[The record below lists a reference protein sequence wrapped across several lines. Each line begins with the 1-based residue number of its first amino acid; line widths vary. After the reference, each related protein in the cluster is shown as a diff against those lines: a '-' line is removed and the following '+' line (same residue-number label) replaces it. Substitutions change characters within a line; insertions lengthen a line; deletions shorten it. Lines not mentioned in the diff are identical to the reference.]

1 MGKPVNIHVTRVC
14 DSEADSIFGIISKWE
29 DLPLYWH
36 GMRNI
41 TKQDDDT
48 FLVKFAF
55 PGKSRMKYV
64 VNEADRSCREIY
76 SSGAFKGF
84 KDVKIEKAPPNKTR
98 INVVWEIEIS
108 AVLKIMRDRMV
119 QHLTLGTEHAL
130 DRIIEATE
138 KLPPQGNQ
146 LSTE

>member
-1 MGKPVNIHVTRVC
+1 MGKPVKIRVTRVC
-14 DSEADSIFGIISKWE
+14 DSEVDSIFGIISKWE

-55 PGKSRMKYV
+55 PGKSRMRYV
-64 VNEADRSCREIY
+64 VNEAEKSCREIY
-76 SSGAFKGF
+76 SSGAFRGF

-98 INVVWEIEIS
+98 ISVVWEIEIS

-138 KLPPQGNQ
+138 KLSPPGSQR
-146 LSTE
+146 STE

>member
-1 MGKPVNIHVTRVC
+1 MDKLTNIRVTRVC
-14 DSEADSIFGIISKWE
+14 DCDIDIIFGKISKWE
-29 DLPLYWH
+29 DLPLYWY

-55 PGKSRMKYV
+55 PGKSRMKYI
-64 VNEADRSCREIY
+64 VNGEAKSCREIY
-76 SSGAFKGF
+76 LSGAFRGF
-84 KDVKIEKAPPNKTR
+84 KEIKIEKDPSSKTR
-98 INVVWEIEIS
+98 INVVWEIELS
-108 AVLKIMRDRMV
+108 AALRMMRERMV

-130 DRIIEATE
+130 ERIIEAAGR
-138 KLPPQGNQ
+138 LSPQENQ